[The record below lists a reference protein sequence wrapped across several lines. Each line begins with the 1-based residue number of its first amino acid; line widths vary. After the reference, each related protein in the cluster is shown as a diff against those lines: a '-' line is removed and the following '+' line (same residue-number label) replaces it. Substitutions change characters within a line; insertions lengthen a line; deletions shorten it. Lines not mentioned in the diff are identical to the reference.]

1 MKRKYDF
8 DRLTHLHNV
17 RLNEP
22 ENLEFKRVAER
33 LQTTRSRLMRKMIRE
48 LIGEG
53 PDFLDREW
61 ILFEKLA
68 YQLSA
73 IGRNLNQLVR
83 AYHSDQGARI
93 TVDLSLLGEVLERT
107 ESVKREIYRL
117 IERCNYR
124 WVKTDGALSALRSDP
139 RPLRADEATSAHSE
153 GSQP

>member
-22 ENLEFKRVAER
+22 ENLEFLRVAER

-48 LIGEG
+48 VIGEG
-53 PDFLDREW
+53 PDFLNQEW

-93 TVDLSLLGEVLERT
+93 TVDLSLLGVVLERT
-107 ESVKREIYRL
+107 ESVKQEIYRL
-117 IERCNYR
+117 IERCNRR

-139 RPLRADEATSAHSE
+139 RPLRADGTTSALSGE
-153 GSQP
+153 AQP